1 MTVTEIVEES
11 SSKVKIYIDEEFAFV
26 LYKGELRKYGI
37 KEGQILPENVYKELL
52 EEVLPKRAKLRC
64 MNLLKAKDYTVAQ
77 LYQKLKRGKYPER
90 VIQEALDYV
99 ASFHYTD
106 DARYAQNF
114 IRTYS
119 TVKSRRKIENDL
131 QAKGID
137 KKVIAAAW
145 EQWEE
150 EGNRQD
156 EDTQIAE
163 ILSKKH
169 FDART
174 ADAKEMQR
182 MYGFLAR
189 RGFGTEKILKA
200 LKRQE

>member
-1 MTVTEIVEES
+1 MTVTGILEES
-11 SSKVKIYIDEEFAFV
+11 SSKVKLYIDEEFAFV

-37 KEGQILPENVYKELL
+37 KEGQILPENVYKELV

-106 DARYAQNF
+106 DDRYAQNF

-145 EQWEE
+145 EQWEA

-156 EDTQIAE
+156 EETQIAE

-174 ADAKEMQR
+174 ADVKEMQR